1 MLDPQDNCTETLSMA
16 KTQKISSSKIK
27 RAAIT
32 GATAVKIGAKIAQQK
47 GKRLLQRGG
56 RSAEQMAAQQLADEQ
71 QIGKL
76 LFSALGQLR
85 GTALKVSQLLSME
98 ADLLP
103 EGIRQELAKSC
114 YQVTPLN
121 RAHVNKV
128 FMQEFQQG
136 PNDIFQQFS
145 AKAFAAASLG
155 QVHSGITPADEQV
168 AIKIQYPGI
177 GASIKSDMQMLRAVL
192 HTLSLTTKLLPEKSV
207 VTAVMDVI
215 EQQLYKELD
224 YQLEAEN
231 GRWFAQHL
239 SSEKIVI
246 PQVLEQYSSTKILTT
261 SLLQGLHLQE
271 WLLTNPSQQQRNFY
285 GQIIFDSFMHS
296 AFELHKLHADP
307 HPGNYLFMDNNQLGL
322 LDFGC
327 VRTFSKEFCSNISSL
342 MSTFV
347 AHSKAWD
354 THSVLQAYQTQ
365 GILSAQLQLDE
376 FNQEL
381 LPLLDPVINWVIE
394 PFKEQQFDFS
404 QRSSYPKMDLAS
416 AKVSAKYL
424 NAIPKD
430 QIYFDRS
437 LFGMMQILKQ
447 LGAVVNTS
455 NQWIKAND

>member
-1 MLDPQDNCTETLSMA
+1 MQ
-16 KTQKISSSKIK
+16 KTQKISSSKFT

-47 GKRLLQRGG
+47 SKRLLQRGVK
-56 RSAEQMAAQQLADEQ
+56 STEQEAADQLADEQ

-114 YQVTPLN
+114 YKVTPLN

-128 FMQEFQQG
+128 FMQEFQRG
-136 PNDIFQQFS
+136 PKHVFDQFS

-155 QVHSGITPADEQV
+155 QVHSGLTADNEKV
-168 AIKIQYPGI
+168 AVKIQYPGI
-177 GASIKSDMQMLRAVL
+177 AASIKSDMQMLRAVM
-192 HTLSLTTKLLPEKSV
+192 HTLSATTKLLPEKSV
-207 VTAVMDVI
+207 ITALMDVI
-215 EQQLYKELD
+215 EQQLYKEVD

-231 GRWFAQHL
+231 GRWFARHL

-246 PQVLEQYSSTKILTT
+246 PEVLEQYSSTKILTT
-261 SLLQGLHLQE
+261 RLLQGLHLQE
-271 WLLTNPSQQQRNFY
+271 WMLTNPSQQQRNLY

-307 HPGNYLFMDNNQLGL
+307 HPGNYLFMANDQLGL

-327 VRTFSKEFCSNISSL
+327 VRTFSKEFCSNICSL
-342 MSTFV
+342 MSVFV
-347 AHSKAWD
+347 AHTKAWD
-354 THSVLQAYQTQ
+354 TQSVLKAYQRQ
-365 GILSAQLQLDE
+365 GILSADLQLDE
-376 FNQEL
+376 FNSEL
-381 LPLLDPVINWVIE
+381 LPLLDPLINWVIE
-394 PFKEQQFDFS
+394 PFKEPFFDFS
-404 QRSSYPKMDLAS
+404 QRSSYPKMGLAS

-455 NQWIKAND
+455 NQWIKVNDS

>member
-1 MLDPQDNCTETLSMA
+1 MS
-16 KTQKISSSKIK
+16 KTQKVSSSKIK
-27 RAAIT
+27 RAVIT

-47 GKRLLQRGG
+47 SKRLLQRGVK
-56 RSAEQMAAQQLADEQ
+56 SAEQTAADQLADEQ

-114 YQVTPLN
+114 YQMTPLN

-136 PNDIFQQFS
+136 PNQIFEQFT

-155 QVHSGITPADEQV
+155 QVHSGLTAEKQQV

-177 GASIKSDMQMLRAVL
+177 AASIKSDMQMLRAVM
-192 HTLSLTTKLLPEKSV
+192 HTLSATTKLLPDKTV
-207 VTAVMDVI
+207 VTTVMDVI
-215 EQQLYKELD
+215 EQQLYKEVD

-239 SSEKIVI
+239 SSQQIVI

-271 WLLTNPSQQQRNFY
+271 WLLTNPSQQQRNLY
-285 GQIIFDSFMHS
+285 GQMIFDTFMHS
-296 AFELHKLHADP
+296 TFELQKLHADP
-307 HPGNYLFMDNNQLGL
+307 HPGNYLFMANNQLGL

-327 VRTFSKEFCSNISSL
+327 VITFSKDFCSNVSHL
-342 MSTFV
+342 MSTFL

-354 THSVLQAYQTQ
+354 TQSVLQAYQTQ
-365 GILSAQLQLDE
+365 GVLSDQLQLDE
-376 FNQEL
+376 FNREL
-381 LPLLDPVINWVIE
+381 LPLLDPLINWVIE
-394 PFKEQQFDFS
+394 AFKEPYFDFS
-404 QRSSYPKMDLAS
+404 QRSSYPKMNLAS

-437 LFGMMQILKQ
+437 LFGVMQILKQ

-455 NQWIKAND
+455 NKWINANNSH